1 MEDIMALA
9 LGVKIGDVVD
19 IADRWVAVLSI
30 NGRHSATL
38 ICDDG
43 EKIAVSA
50 RELTE
55 MMPNVWIGMGPEP
68 AGAKFRLL
76 FEAPRHVSITRRQ
89 LSETA
94 VMRKQQAGTIT
105 KPRSQS

>member
-1 MEDIMALA
+1 MALA

-30 NGRHSATL
+30 NGRHCVTL

-55 MMPNVWIGMGPEP
+55 MMPNVWIGLGPDP
-68 AGAKFRLL
+68 AGHQLRLI
-76 FEAPRHVSITRRQ
+76 FEAPRHISITRRQ
-89 LSETA
+89 LAEAT
-94 VMRKQQAGTIT
+94 VTPKRQAGAIT
-105 KPRSQS
+105 KPRRQ